1 MENETKK
8 IITVRTLDKRLTDR
22 KSGNMEKVGFEAAM
36 VELREKG
43 LEVAE
48 VVTDA
53 DLDIGALMSKN
64 LSVLLQLYTFLF

>member
-1 MENETKK
+1 
-8 IITVRTLDKRLTDR
+8 
-22 KSGNMEKVGFEAAM
+22 MEKVGFEAAM

-43 LEVAE
+43 LEVGE

-53 DLDIGALMSKN
+53 HLDIGALMSKN

>member
-8 IITVRTLDKRLTDR
+8 IITVRTLDKRL
-22 KSGNMEKVGFEAAM
+22 SGNMEKVGFEAAM